1 MTIELKDLSL
11 EDLMR
16 LEKLVEN
23 EKRLRGNNTKDS
35 LSSCSSFFHALDPDE
50 KSDTASDIAW
60 RMNKDV
66 IELCDFALRNYDITI
81 TQKKREKVLR
91 RTNHIY
97 KVDFQT
103 YKSMVEELREVV
115 MKYIV
120 PIKEEQK

>member
-1 MTIELKDLSL
+1 MTIDLKDLSL
-11 EDLMR
+11 GDLMQ
-16 LEKLVEN
+16 LEKLIEN
-23 EKRLRGNNTKDS
+23 EKRLRGDNTKDS
-35 LSSCSSFFHALDPDE
+35 LSSCASFFRALDPDE
-50 KSDTASDIAW
+50 KSNAASDIAW

-66 IELCDFALRNYDITI
+66 IELCDFALRNYDIRI
-81 TQKKREKVLR
+81 TQKEREKVLR

-120 PIKEEQK
+120 PIKEEPK

>member
-1 MTIELKDLSL
+1 MTIDFKDLSL
-11 EDLMR
+11 GDLMQ
-16 LEKLVEN
+16 LEKLIEN

-35 LSSCSSFFHALDPDE
+35 LSSCSSFFHALDPDG
-50 KSDTASDIAW
+50 KSNTASDIAW

-66 IELCDFALRNYDITI
+66 IELCDFALRNYDIII
-81 TQKKREKVLR
+81 TQKKREKVSR

-103 YKSMVEELREVV
+103 YKSMVEDLREVV

-120 PIKEEQK
+120 PIKETLK